1 MKRIAFFL
9 LLPLLLAAQP
19 VPPGT
24 SGRQRPGSAPQ
35 VQPPPTKPE
44 DLCSLE
50 GQALNATTREPMA
63 VLTAQA
69 LRCRYTQGRKQL
81 VSFGSASTTD
91 IGAYRIFGLPPGRY
105 YISVSPRRSYAQN
118 RSGAGQQAEEE
129 FVPTYY
135 PGTTD

>member
-50 GQALNATTREPMA
+50 GQALNAATGEPLGKA
-63 VLTAQA
+63 SLT
-69 LRCRYTQGRKQL
+69 LRRVDAPPGVARAY
-81 VSFGSASTTD
+81 SASSNASGKFS
-91 IGAYRIFGLPPGRY
+91 IVNIEPGKYRL
-105 YISVSPRRSYAQN
+105 SA
-118 RSGAGQQAEEE
+118 
-129 FVPTYY
+129 T
-135 PGTTD
+135 